1 MTKRLTTLGA
11 IEARLAREDLLAG
24 DRRLSEGHAAREV
37 WDVTA
42 DSRQVR
48 VGAVFCAWRGT
59 SADSHRYMPD
69 VCAAGA
75 AGIVAEDCDHALPTP
90 QMCVT
95 DGRLGAAF
103 AAAEFFGDPWAEM
116 TLVGVTGTNG
126 KTTTA
131 AMLRHLLGLDGG
143 AGYVGTLGAIGADG
157 EVIPGTEGLTTPGP
171 VDAARWLRR
180 FLDEGVARVAMEV
193 SSHALDQARMAAARF
208 DAAVFTNLTR
218 DHLDYHGTMEAYRE
232 AKLRLLTLLK
242 PDGAAVMNVD
252 DPEWRDVTSPVGRT
266 VRFGVEHPEQ
276 ADVAA
281 EDVRVG
287 PGGMEFTLRTP
298 DGSAPV
304 ALPIFGDFN
313 VSNAVASAAVLWSLG
328 WEPARIAE
336 ALGALPQV
344 PGRLERIS
352 GPPHSA
358 TVLCDYAHTPDALER
373 ALQAVRPLVRGRLIV
388 VFGAGGDRDRG
399 KRPEMGAIAA
409 RLADLAIVTSD
420 NPRTEDP
427 ERILDDIERGM
438 EDAPRLRLSDRREA
452 IRTALT
458 EGRPDDLVL
467 LAGKGHETY
476 QIIGTEKRPFDERAI
491 VHEILAELQT
501 TAGGD
506 V

>member
-1 MTKRLTTLGA
+1 MTNRHTTLGA
-11 IEARLAREDLLAG
+11 LEARLAREDLLAG
-24 DRRLSEGHAAREV
+24 DGRLSRGHAIREV

-42 DSRQVR
+42 DSRHVR

-59 SADSHRYMPD
+59 SDDSHRYLPQ
-69 VCAAGA
+69 AFERGA
-75 AGIVAEDCDHALPTP
+75 TGIIVEECSDDIPTP
-90 QMCVT
+90 QLCVT
-95 DGRLGAAF
+95 DGRLAAAY
-103 AAAEFFGDPWAEM
+103 AAAEFFTDPWAEM

-131 AMLRHLLGLDGG
+131 AMLRHLLSLDGP
-143 AGYVGTLGAIGADG
+143 AGYIGTLGAIGEDG

-171 VDAARWLRR
+171 VEAARWLRR

-193 SSHALDQARMAAARF
+193 SSHALEQSRMAAARF

-218 DHLDYHGTMEAYRE
+218 DHLDYHGTMEAYRD
-232 AKLRLLTLLK
+232 AKLRLLHLLK
-242 PDGAAVMNVD
+242 PTGAAVLNAD
-252 DPEWRDVTSPVGRT
+252 DPEWRDVASPIGRT
-266 VRFGVEHPEQ
+266 VRFGVERAGD

-287 PGGMEFTLRTP
+287 AGGMEFTLRTP
-298 DGSAPV
+298 DGEAAV

-328 WEPARIAE
+328 WEPQRIAQ
-336 ALGALPQV
+336 ALGTLPQV
-344 PGRLERIS
+344 PGRLERIA
-352 GPPHSA
+352 GPPASA
-358 TVLCDYAHTPDALER
+358 TVLRDYAHTPDALER
-373 ALQAVRPLVRGRLIV
+373 ALHAVRPLVRGRLIV
-388 VFGAGGDRDRG
+388 VFGAGGDRDAG

-427 ERILDDIERGM
+427 ERIIDDVERGM

-476 QIIGTEKRPFDERAI
+476 QIVGEEKRPFDERAI
-491 VHEILAELQT
+491 VQEILAELQT
-501 TAGGD
+501 AQGGD

>member
-1 MTKRLTTLGA
+1 MTNRHTTLGA
-11 IEARLAREDLLAG
+11 LEARLAREDLLAG
-24 DRRLSEGHAAREV
+24 DGRLSPGHAMREV

-59 SADSHRYMPD
+59 SDDSHRYLPQ
-69 VCAAGA
+69 VFERGA
-75 AGIVAEDCDHALPTP
+75 TGAVVEECSDDIPTP
-90 QMCVT
+90 QLCVT
-95 DGRLGAAF
+95 DGRVAAAY
-103 AAAEFFGDPWAEM
+103 AAAEFFSDPWAEM

-131 AMLRHLLGLDGG
+131 AMLRHLLSLDGP
-143 AGYVGTLGAIGADG
+143 AGYIGTLGAIGEDG

-171 VDAARWLRR
+171 VEAARWLRR
-180 FLDEGVARVAMEV
+180 FLDEGVGRVAMEV
-193 SSHALDQARMAAARF
+193 SSHALEQSRMAAARF

-218 DHLDYHGTMEAYRE
+218 DHLDYHGTMEAYRD
-232 AKLRLLTLLK
+232 AKLRLLHLLK
-242 PDGAAVMNVD
+242 PTGAAVLNAD
-252 DPEWRDVTSPVGRT
+252 DPEWRDVASPIGRT
-266 VRFGVEHPEQ
+266 VRFGVERAGD

-287 PGGMEFTLRTP
+287 AGGMEFTLRTP
-298 DGSAPV
+298 DGEAAV

-328 WEPARIAE
+328 WDPGRIGR
-336 ALGALPQV
+336 ALGTLPQV
-344 PGRLERIS
+344 PGRLERIA
-352 GPPHSA
+352 GPPASA
-358 TVLCDYAHTPDALER
+358 TVLRDYAHTPDALER
-373 ALQAVRPLVRGRLIV
+373 ALHAVRPLVRGRLIV
-388 VFGAGGDRDRG
+388 VFGAGGDRDAG

-427 ERILDDIERGM
+427 ERIIDDVERGM

-452 IRTALT
+452 IRTALI

-476 QIIGTEKRPFDERAI
+476 QIVGTEKRPFDERAI
-491 VHEILAELQT
+491 VQEILAELQT
-501 TAGGD
+501 AQGGD

>member
-1 MTKRLTTLGA
+1 MTNRHTTLGA

-24 DRRLSEGHAAREV
+24 DRRLSAGHAIREV

-42 DSRQVR
+42 DSRKVR
-48 VGAVFCAWRGT
+48 VGAVFCAWKGT
-59 SADSHRYMPD
+59 TADSHQYLPD
-69 VCAAGA
+69 VFQAGA
-75 AGIVAEDCDHALPTP
+75 TGVVVEECTDEIPTP

-95 DGRLGAAF
+95 DGRVGAAY
-103 AAAEFFGDPWAEM
+103 AAAEFFSDPWAEM

-131 AMLRHLLGLDGG
+131 AMLRHLLSLDGP
-143 AGYVGTLGAIGADG
+143 AGYIGTLGAIGEDG

-171 VDAARWLRR
+171 VEAARWLRR
-180 FLDEGVARVAMEV
+180 FLDDGVARVAMEV

-218 DHLDYHGTMEAYRE
+218 DHLDYHGSMEAYRD
-232 AKLRLLTLLK
+232 AKLRLVHLLK
-242 PDGAAVMNVD
+242 STGAAVMNAD
-252 DPEWRDVTSPVGRT
+252 DPEWRDVTSPIGRT
-266 VRFGVEHPEQ
+266 VRFGVERAGE

-281 EDVRVG
+281 EDVRAG
-287 PGGMEFTLRTP
+287 AGGMEFTLRTP
-298 DGSAPV
+298 DGSEPV

-328 WEPARIAE
+328 WDPARIAQ
-336 ALGALPQV
+336 ALGTLPQV
-344 PGRLERIS
+344 PGRLERIA
-352 GPPHSA
+352 GPPASA
-358 TVLCDYAHTPDALER
+358 TVLRDYAHTPDALER
-373 ALQAVRPLVRGRLIV
+373 ALHAVRPLVKGRLIV
-388 VFGAGGDRDRG
+388 VFGAGGDRDAG

-427 ERILDDIERGM
+427 ERIIDEIERGM

-476 QIIGTEKRPFDERAI
+476 QIVGTEKRPFDERAI
-491 VHEILAELQT
+491 VQEILAELQT
-501 TAGGD
+501 AQGGEG
-506 V
+506 

>member
-1 MTKRLTTLGA
+1 MTARRTTLGA

-24 DRRLSEGHAAREV
+24 EARLSDGHAAREV

-48 VGAVFCAWRGT
+48 VGALFCAWKGT
-59 SADSHRYMPD
+59 GTDSHQYLPQ
-69 VCAAGA
+69 VFESGA
-75 AGIVAEDCDHALPTP
+75 AGTVVETCQEEIPTP
-90 QMCVT
+90 QLCVT
-95 DGRLGAAF
+95 DGRLGAAY
-103 AAAEFFGDPWAEM
+103 AAAEFFDDPWAWM

-131 AMLRHLLGLDGG
+131 AMLRHLLSADGP

-171 VDAARWLRR
+171 VEAARWLRR

-218 DHLDYHGTMEAYRE
+218 DHLDYHETMEAYRD
-232 AKLRLLTLLK
+232 AKLRLLHLLK
-242 PDGAAVMNVD
+242 PTGAAVMNAD
-252 DPEWRDVTSPVGRT
+252 DPAWRDVASPIGRT
-266 VRFGVEHPEQ
+266 VRFGVENVGG

-281 EDVRVG
+281 EGVKFG
-287 PGGMEFTLRTP
+287 AGGMEFTLRTP
-298 DGSAPV
+298 DGAAPV
-304 ALPIFGDFN
+304 ALPIFGGFN
-313 VSNAVASAAVLWSLG
+313 VSNAVGAAAVLWSLG
-328 WEPARIAE
+328 WEPARIAD
-336 ALGALPQV
+336 ALATLPQV
-344 PGRLERIS
+344 PGRLERIA
-352 GPPHSA
+352 GPPACA
-358 TVLCDYAHTPDALER
+358 TVLRDYAHTPDALER
-373 ALQAVRPLVRGRLIV
+373 ALEAVRPLVSGRLIV
-388 VFGAGGDRDRG
+388 VFGAGGDRDAG
-399 KRPEMGAIAA
+399 KRPEMGGIAA

-427 ERILDDIERGM
+427 ERILDGIESGM
-438 EDAPRLRLSDRREA
+438 GSAPRLRISDRREA

-458 EGRPDDLVL
+458 EGRMDDLVL

-476 QIIGTEKRPFDERAI
+476 QIVGTEKRPFDERAI
-491 VHEILAELQT
+491 VHELLAEMQT
-501 TAGGD
+501 DAGGE

>member
-1 MTKRLTTLGA
+1 MTNRHTTLGA

-24 DRRLSEGHAAREV
+24 DRRLSAGHAIREV

-48 VGAVFCAWRGT
+48 VGAVFCAWKGT
-59 SADSHRYMPD
+59 SADSHRYLPD
-69 VCAAGA
+69 VFQAGA
-75 AGIVAEDCDHALPTP
+75 TGVVVEECTDEIPTP
-90 QMCVT
+90 QLCVT
-95 DGRLGAAF
+95 DGRVGAAY
-103 AAAEFFGDPWAEM
+103 AAAEFFSDPWAEM

-131 AMLRHLLGLDGG
+131 AMMRHLLSLDGP
-143 AGYVGTLGAIGADG
+143 AGYIGTLGAIGEDG

-171 VDAARWLRR
+171 VEAARWLRR
-180 FLDEGVARVAMEV
+180 FLDDGVARVAMEV

-218 DHLDYHGTMEAYRE
+218 DHLDYHGSMEAYRD
-232 AKLRLLTLLK
+232 AKLRLVHLLK
-242 PDGAAVMNVD
+242 STGAAVMNAD
-252 DPEWRDVTSPVGRT
+252 DPEWRDVTSPIGRT
-266 VRFGVEHPEQ
+266 VRFGVERAGE

-281 EDVRVG
+281 EDVRPG
-287 PGGMEFTLRTP
+287 AGGMEFTLRTP
-298 DGSAPV
+298 DGSESV

-328 WEPARIAE
+328 WDPARIAQ
-336 ALGALPQV
+336 ALGTLPQV
-344 PGRLERIS
+344 PGRLERIA
-352 GPPHSA
+352 GPPASA
-358 TVLCDYAHTPDALER
+358 TVLRDYAHTPDALER
-373 ALQAVRPLVRGRLIV
+373 ALHAVRPLVKGRLIV
-388 VFGAGGDRDRG
+388 VFGAGGDRDAG
-399 KRPEMGAIAA
+399 KRPEMGEIAA

-427 ERILDDIERGM
+427 ERIIDEIERGM

-476 QIIGTEKRPFDERAI
+476 QVVGTEKRPFDERAI
-491 VHEILAELQT
+491 VQEILAELQT
-501 TAGGD
+501 AQGGEG
-506 V
+506 

>member
-1 MTKRLTTLGA
+1 MTNRHTTLGA

-24 DRRLSEGHAAREV
+24 DGRLSDGHAMREV

-59 SADSHRYMPD
+59 SADSHQYLPQVFER
-69 VCAAGA
+69 GA
-75 AGIVAEDCDHALPTP
+75 SGAVVEECETEIPTP
-90 QMCVT
+90 QLCVT
-95 DGRLGAAF
+95 DGRLGAAY
-103 AAAEFFGDPWAEM
+103 AAAEFFGDPWERM

-131 AMLRHLLGLDGG
+131 AMLRHLLSLDGP
-143 AGYVGTLGAIGADG
+143 AGYIGTLGAIAEDG

-171 VDAARWLRR
+171 VEAARWLRR
-180 FLDEGVARVAMEV
+180 FLDEGVSRVAMEV

-218 DHLDYHGTMEAYRE
+218 DHLDYHGTMEAYRD
-232 AKLRLLTLLK
+232 AKLRLLHHLK
-242 PDGAAVMNVD
+242 STGAAVLNAD
-252 DPEWRDVTSPVGRT
+252 DPAWRDVTSPIGRT
-266 VRFGVEHPEQ
+266 VRFGMERPEE

-298 DGSAPV
+298 DGAAPV

-313 VSNAVASAAVLWSLG
+313 VANAVASAAVLWSLG
-328 WEPARIAE
+328 WDPVRIAQ
-336 ALGALPQV
+336 ALATLPQV
-344 PGRLERIS
+344 PGRLERIA
-352 GPPHSA
+352 GPPRSA
-358 TVLCDYAHTPDALER
+358 TVLRDYAHTPDALER
-373 ALQAVRPLVRGRLIV
+373 ALHAVRPLVRGRLIV
-388 VFGAGGDRDRG
+388 VFGAGGDRDAG

-409 RLADLAIVTSD
+409 RLSDLAIVTSD

-476 QIIGTEKRPFDERAI
+476 QIVGTEKRPFDERAI

-501 TAGGD
+501 AQGGD

>member
-1 MTKRLTTLGA
+1 MTNRRTTLGA

-24 DRRLSEGHAAREV
+24 DRRLSDGHAAREV

-48 VGAVFCAWRGT
+48 VGAVFCAWKGT
-59 SADSHRYMPD
+59 SADSHQYMRA
-69 VCAAGA
+69 VCEAGA
-75 AGIVAEDCDHALPTP
+75 AGIVAEQCDDDVPTP
-90 QMCVT
+90 QLCVT

-103 AAAEFFGDPWAEM
+103 AAAAFFEDPWAQM

-131 AMLRHLLGLDGG
+131 AMLRHLLGLDGP
-143 AGYVGTLGAIGADG
+143 AGYIGTLGAIGADG

-171 VDAARWLRR
+171 VEAARWLRR

-193 SSHALDQARMAAARF
+193 SSHALDQARMAAVRF

-232 AKLRLLTLLK
+232 AKLRLLPLLK
-242 PDGAAVMNVD
+242 STGAAVMNAD

-266 VRFGVEHPEQ
+266 IRFGVEHPEQ

-298 DGSAPV
+298 DGSEPV

-313 VSNAVASAAVLWSLG
+313 VANAVASAAVLWSLG
-328 WEPARIAE
+328 WDPARIAQ
-336 ALGALPQV
+336 ALGTLPQV

-352 GPPHSA
+352 GPPASA
-358 TVLCDYAHTPDALER
+358 TVLRDYAHTPDALER

-388 VFGAGGDRDRG
+388 VFGAGGDRDAG

-409 RLADLAIVTSD
+409 RLSDLAIVTSD

-427 ERILDDIERGM
+427 ERIIDEIERGM

-452 IRTALT
+452 IRTALL

-476 QIIGTEKRPFDERAI
+476 QIVGTEKRPFDERAI
-491 VHEILAELQT
+491 VHEILAELQSA
-501 TAGGD
+501 AGGD

>member
-1 MTKRLTTLGA
+1 MTNRRTTLGA
-11 IEARLAREDLLAG
+11 LEARLAREDLLAG
-24 DRRLSEGHAAREV
+24 DGRLSAGHATREV

-59 SADSHRYMPD
+59 SADSHQYLSA
-69 VCAAGA
+69 VSELGA
-75 AGIVAEDCDHALPTP
+75 AGIVAEACDDAVPTP
-90 QMCVT
+90 QVCVS

-143 AGYVGTLGAIGADG
+143 AGYIGTLGAIGADG

-171 VDAARWLRR
+171 VEAARWLRR
-180 FLDEGVARVAMEV
+180 FLDEGVSRVAMEV

-232 AKLRLLTLLK
+232 AKLRLLALLK
-242 PDGAAVMNVD
+242 PNGAAVMNCD

-266 VRFGVEHPEQ
+266 IRFGVAHPEQ

-281 EDVRVG
+281 EDMRVG

-298 DGSAPV
+298 DGSEPV

-328 WEPARIAE
+328 WTPGRIAE

-352 GPPHSA
+352 GPPASA
-358 TVLCDYAHTPDALER
+358 TVLRDYAHTPDALER
-373 ALQAVRPLVRGRLIV
+373 ALLAVRPLVKGRLIV
-388 VFGAGGDRDRG
+388 VFGAGGDRDTG

-476 QIIGTEKRPFDERAI
+476 QIVGTEKRPFDERAI
-491 VHEILAELQT
+491 VQELLAEMHSA
-501 TAGGD
+501 AGGD

>member
-1 MTKRLTTLGA
+1 MTNRHTTLGA

-24 DRRLSEGHAAREV
+24 DRRLSAGHAIREV

-42 DSRQVR
+42 DSRRVR
-48 VGAVFCAWRGT
+48 VGALFCAWRGT
-59 SADSHRYMPD
+59 TSDSHQYLPD
-69 VCAAGA
+69 VFQAGA
-75 AGIVAEDCDHALPTP
+75 TGVVVEECTDEIPTP
-90 QMCVT
+90 QLCVT
-95 DGRLGAAF
+95 DGRVGAAF
-103 AAAEFFGDPWAEM
+103 AAAEFFGDPWAQM

-131 AMLRHLLGLDGG
+131 AMLRHLLSLDGP
-143 AGYVGTLGAIGADG
+143 AGYIGTLGAIGEDG

-171 VDAARWLRR
+171 VEAARWLRR
-180 FLDEGVARVAMEV
+180 FLDEGVSRVAMEV

-218 DHLDYHGTMEAYRE
+218 DHLDYHGTLEAYRD
-232 AKLRLLTLLK
+232 AKLRLVHLLK
-242 PDGAAVMNVD
+242 STGAAVMNVD
-252 DPEWRDVTSPVGRT
+252 DPAWRDVTSPIGRT
-266 VRFGVEHPEQ
+266 VRFGVERAGE

-287 PGGMEFTLRTP
+287 AGGMEFTLRTP
-298 DGSAPV
+298 DGSEPV

-328 WEPARIAE
+328 WDPARIAQ
-336 ALGALPQV
+336 ALATLPQV
-344 PGRLERIS
+344 PGRLERIA
-352 GPPHSA
+352 GPPQSA
-358 TVLCDYAHTPDALER
+358 TVLRDYAHTPDALER
-373 ALQAVRPLVRGRLIV
+373 ALHAVRPLVKGRLIV
-388 VFGAGGDRDRG
+388 VFGAGGDRDAG
-399 KRPEMGAIAA
+399 KRPEMGQIAA

-427 ERILDDIERGM
+427 ERIIDEIERGM

-476 QIIGTEKRPFDERAI
+476 QIVGTEKRPFDERAI
-491 VHEILAELQT
+491 VQEILAELQT
-501 TAGGD
+501 AQGGEG
-506 V
+506 

>member
-1 MTKRLTTLGA
+1 MTNRHTTLGA
-11 IEARLAREDLLAG
+11 IEARLAREDLLSG
-24 DRRLSEGHAAREV
+24 DRRLSAGHAIREV

-42 DSRQVR
+42 DSRRVR
-48 VGAVFCAWRGT
+48 VGAVFCAWKGIT
-59 SADSHRYMPD
+59 ADSHQYLPD
-69 VCAAGA
+69 VFQAGA
-75 AGIVAEDCDHALPTP
+75 TGVLVEECTDEIPTP
-90 QMCVT
+90 QLCVT
-95 DGRLGAAF
+95 DGRVGAAF

-131 AMLRHLLGLDGG
+131 AMLRHLLSLDGP
-143 AGYVGTLGAIGADG
+143 AGYIGTLGAIGEDG

-171 VDAARWLRR
+171 VEAARWLRR
-180 FLDEGVARVAMEV
+180 FLDDGVSRVAMEV

-232 AKLRLLTLLK
+232 SKLRLLALLK
-242 PDGAAVMNVD
+242 STGAAVMNAD

-266 VRFGVEHPEQ
+266 VRFGVERAGE

-287 PGGMEFTLRTP
+287 AGGMEFTLRTP
-298 DGSAPV
+298 DGAATV

-313 VSNAVASAAVLWSLG
+313 VSNAVASAAVLWSTG
-328 WEPARIAE
+328 WNPERIAQ
-336 ALGALPQV
+336 ALGTLPQV
-344 PGRLERIS
+344 PGRLERIA
-352 GPPHSA
+352 GPPQSA
-358 TVLCDYAHTPDALER
+358 TVLRDYAHTPDALER
-373 ALQAVRPLVRGRLIV
+373 ALHAVRPLVRGRLIV
-388 VFGAGGDRDRG
+388 VFGAGGDRDAG
-399 KRPEMGAIAA
+399 KRPEMGQIAA
-409 RLADLAIVTSD
+409 RLADLAILTSD

-427 ERILDDIERGM
+427 EQILDDVERGM

-476 QIIGTEKRPFDERAI
+476 QVVGTEKRPFDERAI

-501 TAGGD
+501 AQGGEG
-506 V
+506 